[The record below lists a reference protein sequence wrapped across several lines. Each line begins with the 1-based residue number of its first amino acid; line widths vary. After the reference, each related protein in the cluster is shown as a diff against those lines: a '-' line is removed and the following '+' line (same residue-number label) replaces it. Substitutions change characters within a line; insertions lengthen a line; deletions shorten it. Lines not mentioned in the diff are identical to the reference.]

1 MGSETWDVI
10 TDVLVV
16 GSGAGGQVAA
26 IAAADQGAKV
36 VVIEKS
42 GLYGGTSAM
51 SGGAIWIP
59 VSSQA
64 REAGAQDSPEEA
76 FQYIRA
82 LAAPNVPDSLI
93 RAYVESAPQMLD
105 WVQANTEARFFSV
118 PYTDYH
124 AELPGGKPGW
134 RTHMPLEIDGRVLGE
149 DVQRLRPS
157 SKAANL
163 FGRINWTLM
172 EAHTLLNRPA
182 GWIKVFLKIMWRY
195 YGDLAQRLRSP
206 RDRFLTLGNAL
217 VGRLRMSLNRRG
229 VPIWLDTRL
238 VSLVKDN
245 GRVVGAVVE
254 RGGRTQRIQALKG
267 VVLAAG
273 GYERNPQMR
282 QQYLPGSGEPSN
294 SGAHPYNTGDA
305 IRIGQEAGAAV
316 RNMASAW
323 YAPVFK
329 IPGEES
335 ARLCTY
341 ERALPG
347 NIIVNQSGRRFH
359 NEAAS
364 YHISAQEMIKAGSAS
379 AWAVFDARYRW
390 NYPMGPVIP
399 KFPDWILP
407 AAVRSILLKAPSLEA
422 LAQKMGVP
430 AQALKQ
436 TVETFN
442 AGAAQGRDP
451 QFGRGDAA
459 YDRYYGDP
467 KVTPNPNLAV
477 IDQAPFYA
485 FPIYSGDIG
494 TNGGLVIDEQARVL
508 DPAGQAIPG
517 LFATGN
523 CTASVMGGSYPGA
536 GSTLGPAMT
545 FGWLA
550 GRHIAAG

>member
-1 MGSETWDVI
+1 MAGENWDFS

-16 GSGAGGQVAA
+16 GSGAGGQLAAVVAA
-26 IAAADQGAKV
+26 DRGAQA

-42 GLYGGTSAM
+42 PLYGGTSAM

-59 VSSQA
+59 MSSQA
-64 REAGAQDSPEEA
+64 LAAGLQDSPEDA
-76 FQYIRA
+76 FTYIRA

-93 RAYVESAPQMLD
+93 RAYVKNAPAMLD
-105 WVQANTEARFFSV
+105 WVQANTEVRFMSV

-124 AELPGGKPGW
+124 AELPGGKQGW
-134 RTHMPLEIDGRVLGE
+134 RTHMPVEFDGRVLGE
-149 DVQRLRPS
+149 DVQILRPS

-172 EAHTLLNRPA
+172 EAHMLLNRPA
-182 GWIKVFLKIMWRY
+182 GWIKVFLGIMWRY
-195 YGDLAQRLRSP
+195 YGDIAQRLRSR

-217 VGRLRMSLNRRG
+217 MGRLRLSLNARK

-238 VSLVKDN
+238 VSLIVDN
-245 GRVVGAVVE
+245 GRVTGAVVE
-254 RGGRTQRIQALKG
+254 REGREQRIQAR

-273 GYERNPQMR
+273 GYERNAQMR
-282 QQYLPGSGEPSN
+282 AQYLPGSGEPTN

-316 RNMASAW
+316 RNLSSAW

-347 NIIVNQSGRRFH
+347 NIIVNQKGERFH

-364 YHISAQEMIKAGSAS
+364 YHISAQEMIKAHSGQ
-379 AWAVFDARYRW
+379 AWAVFDMRYRS

-407 AAVRSILLKAPSLEA
+407 RAVRSILLKASTLDE
-422 LAQKMGVP
+422 LAGKMGVP
-430 AQALKQ
+430 ADALKR
-436 TVETFN
+436 TVDTFN
-442 AGAAQGRDP
+442 AGAAQGKDP

-467 KVTPNPNLAV
+467 KVTPNPNLHT
-477 IDQAPFYA
+477 IDKAPFYA

-494 TNGGLVIDEQARVL
+494 TNGGLVIDERAQVL
-508 DPAGQAIPG
+508 DTSGRAIAG
-517 LFATGN
+517 LYATGN

-545 FGWLA
+545 FGWVA
-550 GRHIAAG
+550 GHSVTGG